1 MVESGWLGI
10 LQIIGALALF
20 IYGIKV
26 MSEGVQ
32 RIASL
37 PLREALG
44 KVTQS
49 KFSTFLTGFFTT
61 AALQSSSATTLLTVS
76 FVNAGIIS
84 LTAAAGIIIGA
95 NVGSTVT
102 IWVVTIFGF
111 EYNLFALCL
120 PMIAMAMPFVFIQN
134 GKNRHWAETVI
145 GFAIVLI
152 ALQFLKSVV
161 PDLQRHQEVISF
173 ISKDGNIDLG
183 VYTIISACGTKQYYP
198 KRIFQWRYEP
208 AEHTNSKFKYYWRI
222 NTAVYLKDLIQKVR
236 PILCLLHPEDGKF
249 IDSQNITTGSIV
261 NGTSYIVK
269 FGQIMYMG
277 LPYFDGE
284 TFTGGASTTFTG
296 TGKVYLASQARAYRE
311 TDPYPASGDMIR
323 MIELEI
329 LTKELGIEREALVD
343 VRNDSKDD
351 AQKTTQ

>member
-1 MVESGWLGI
+1 MAYTKKNIIDSILNVATKFSVTDESRLDTDWLSNKIDHVAASLKVAQYAQTGI
-10 LQIIGALALF
+10 LDQSWLTDMGLIDV
-20 IYGIKV
+20 YKV
-26 MSEGVQ
+26 N
-32 RIASL
+32 IADDINVSFCNCDI
-37 PLREALG
+37 
-44 KVTQS
+44 S
-49 KFSTFLTGFFTT
+49 KF
-61 AALQSSSATTLLTVS
+61 
-76 FVNAGIIS
+76 
-84 LTAAAGIIIGA
+84 
-95 NVGSTVT
+95 T
-102 IWVVTIFGF
+102 I
-111 EYNLFALCL
+111 
-120 PMIAMAMPFVFIQN
+120 PQ
-134 GKNRHWAETVI
+134 
-145 GFAIVLI
+145 
-152 ALQFLKSVV
+152 
-161 PDLQRHQEVISF
+161 VISF

-351 AQKTTQ
+351 AQKTPQ